1 MTPSDPPNHPALL
14 IGQLVLDRDGY
25 HAIVVGS
32 RRPNNKIP
40 PGSVKL

>member
-14 IGQLVLDRDGY
+14 IGQLVVDPDGY
-25 HAIVVGS
+25 HAIEVGS
-32 RRPNNKIP
+32 PRPNNKIP